1 METVNCLIIGGGPA
15 GYTAAIY
22 GARADIAPVLYE
34 GMQPGGQLTT
44 TTDIENYPGFEN
56 GIDGTQLMNTMKA
69 QRISDMAT
77 LLLSI
82 FLRDHS
88 RWL

>member
-1 METVNCLIIGGGPA
+1 MQNEDIKFLIIGGGPA

-22 GARADIAPVLYE
+22 GARADLSPVLYE

-56 GIDGTQLMNTMKA
+56 GISGTGLVETMRA
-69 QRISDMAT
+69 QAIR
-77 LLLSI
+77 L
-82 FLRDHS
+82 
-88 RWL
+88 